1 MCAKEQRVNTGSLPR
16 WGKGPQLA
24 ELEGNGGLVT
34 ELNLVVKGWGN
45 YFRLGSVSRAYRTV
59 DGHLRNRLRRW
70 LCHKHKVKGQGRNRF
85 CDEYLYQTLG
95 LFRLERF
102 STNLPWAKA

>member
-1 MCAKEQRVNTGSLPR
+1 
-16 WGKGPQLA
+16 
-24 ELEGNGGLVT
+24 
-34 ELNLVVKGWGN
+34 
-45 YFRLGSVSRAYRTV
+45 V

-85 CDEYLYQTLG
+85 CDEYLYQELG